1 MNRAGFP
8 LRFLE
13 LSLFLW
19 LGLATSQRVL
29 SAEPEVDYARHIKPL
44 LARHCLQCHGP
55 QKAEGGLRLD
65 SRQGAFRGGDSTLP
79 VLVPGKPEES
89 ELFRR
94 VTSTDQTERM
104 PADGNPLN
112 EEEIALL
119 RRWIAQGARWPAV
132 EPRRWHWAYLPPKR
146 PAVPHVAGKT
156 NNPIDAFVLRRLR
169 AAGLSLSPAAAPEA
183 ILRRLSLSLVG
194 LPPGPGQLDR
204 FLVRYEHNPQQAVQ
218 EAVDRL
224 LASPR
229 FGERWARWWL
239 DAARYADSHGFQ
251 RDDLRDLWP
260 YRDWVIRAFNANM
273 SFDRFTVAQ
282 LAGDLLVAEKT
293 GQKLHLQRC
302 KLPPPAEE
310 QIHYLCGELNE
321 ELADL
326 LVATGFHRCAA
337 VNVEAGT
344 DPEEERVRQVVDRV
358 NTTGMVWLGVTMEC
372 AQCHDHKYDPF
383 TMKDYYQLFAYFN
396 NTPRETEFSRK
407 NRTTVFFQ
415 GYYVDLSD
423 VPKYAFAADPPWPE
437 KIEGEVPIRHQ
448 ARSLVMY
455 ELPQERRTHIL
466 LRGVFGNLGPEVR
479 PDTPDF
485 FDKLA
490 QAPRN
495 RLGLARWLVS
505 RHNPLTARVIVNRL
519 WAEMFGRGIV
529 GTLEDFGTRGEM
541 PTHPEL
547 LDWLAVEFVESGW
560 NIKHMLRLM
569 ATSRTFLQGAA
580 AQGARGQQ
588 VDPQNR
594 LLWHF
599 PRRRLDAEAVRDNA
613 LAVAGLLSAKM
624 FGPPVRPP
632 QPKGLWAKVGG
643 DRYRYQPSPGEDRYR
658 RGIYVIRRR
667 TTPHP
672 WLTAFDSPD
681 RIACTVERRVSNTP
695 LQALVLLN
703 DPVFVE
709 AAEAL
714 GRRMQQAGSTDED
727 RLRWGFR
734 LATSRWPRP
743 QELAVLRRLLDRSRR
758 AYRQRQAPRAES
770 LAWTDVAQ
778 ALLNLDETISIP

>member
-1 MNRAGFP
+1 MRGTGC
-8 LRFLE
+8 
-13 LSLFLW
+13 SLWMLGVALCVW
-19 LGLATSQRVL
+19 LAPAVVQQGLADE
-29 SAEPEVDYARHIKPL
+29 SAVDYARHIKPL

-55 QKAEGGLRLD
+55 QKSEGGLRLD

-94 VTSTDQTERM
+94 VTSTDEAERM
-104 PADGNPLN
+104 PADGNPLSQ
-112 EEEIALL
+112 EEIELL
-119 RRWIAQGARWPAV
+119 RRWIKQGARWPKV

-146 PAVPHVAGKT
+146 PAVPQVTGET
-156 NNPIDAFVLRRLR
+156 NNPIDAFILRRL
-169 AAGLSLSPAAAPEA
+169 AGKGLSLSPAASPEM

-194 LPPGPGQLDR
+194 LPPGPEELDR
-204 FLVRYEHNPQQAVQ
+204 FLAQYQQDPRQAIEQAV
-218 EAVDRL
+218 ERL

-260 YRDWVIRAFNANM
+260 YRDWVIRAFNQNM
-273 SFDRFTVAQ
+273 PFDQFTVAQ
-282 LAGDLLVAEKT
+282 LAGDLLAAEKMK
-293 GQKLHLQRC
+293 QKLRVEKC

-310 QIHYLCGELNE
+310 QIHYLCGELDE
-321 ELADL
+321 EVADL

-437 KIEGEVPIRHQ
+437 KIKGAVPIRHQ

-455 ELPQERRTHIL
+455 ELPQGRKTHIL
-466 LRGVFGNLGPEVR
+466 LRGVFGNLGPEVQ

-485 FDKLA
+485 FDKLPDV
-490 QAPRN
+490 PRN

-541 PTHPEL
+541 PSHPEL

-560 NIKHMLRLM
+560 NVKHMLRLM
-569 ATSRTFLQGAA
+569 ATSRTFLQDAA
-580 AQGARGQQ
+580 ARNARGRQ

-632 QPKGLWAKVGG
+632 QPKGLWVKQGG
-643 DRYRYQPSPGEDRYR
+643 DRYLYQPSTGQDRYR

-672 WLTAFDSPD
+672 WLTAFDSPN
-681 RIACTVERRVSNTP
+681 RIACTVTRRVSNTP

-709 AAEAL
+709 AAQAL
-714 GRRMQQAGSTDED
+714 ARRMQQAASLDRD
-727 RLRWGFR
+727 RLRLGFR
-734 LATSRWPRP
+734 LATSRWPQP
-743 QELAVLRRLLDRSRR
+743 EELAVLQRLLARSRQ
-758 AYRQRQAPRAES
+758 AYRQRQSPRAES

-778 ALLNLDETISIP
+778 VLLNLDETMSIP

>member
-1 MNRAGFP
+1 MNRPFRWILCLLLLARFFCTGAAETCFAAG
-8 LRFLE
+8 
-13 LSLFLW
+13 
-19 LGLATSQRVL
+19 
-29 SAEPEVDYARHIKPL
+29 EPVDYARHIKPL
-44 LARHCLQCHGP
+44 LARHCLHCHGAE
-55 QKAEGGLRLD
+55 KAEGGLRLD

-94 VTSTDQTERM
+94 VTSTDEAERM
-104 PADGNPLN
+104 PADGKPLGKH
-112 EEEIALL
+112 EVELL
-119 RRWIAQGARWPAV
+119 RRWIRQGARWPKR
-132 EPRRWHWAYLPPKR
+132 EPKRWHWAYLPPER
-146 PAVPHVAGKT
+146 PPVPRVAEPVG
-156 NNPIDAFVLRRLR
+156 NPVDAFVVRRLAER
-169 AAGLSLSPAAAPEA
+169 GLQLSAPASPEV
-183 ILRRLSLSLVG
+183 ILRRLSLTLVG
-194 LPPGPGQLDR
+194 LPPAPEELDR
-204 FLVRYEHNPQQAVQ
+204 FVLQYRENPQQAVRQ
-218 EAVDRL
+218 AVDRL

-229 FGERWARWWL
+229 FGEHWARWWL

-273 SFDRFTVAQ
+273 PFDRFTVAQ
-282 LAGDLLVAEKT
+282 LAGDLLVAQRRKAPLKIEK
-293 GQKLHLQRC
+293 RE
-302 KLPPPAEE
+302 LPPPAEKH
-310 QIHYLCGELNE
+310 IHYLCGQLTPE
-321 ELADL
+321 EADL

-383 TMKDYYQLFAYFN
+383 TMKDYYRLFAYFN
-396 NTPRETEFSRK
+396 NTPRETEFSSK
-407 NRTTVFFQ
+407 NGTTVFFQ
-415 GYYVDLSD
+415 GYYADLSQ
-423 VPKYAFAADPPWPE
+423 VPQYASVADPPWPE
-437 KIEGEVPIRHQ
+437 KIKGEVPIRHQ

-455 ELPQERRTHIL
+455 ELPQPRKTHVL
-466 LRGVFGNLGPEVR
+466 LRGVFGNLGPEVQ
-479 PDTPDF
+479 PGTPEF
-485 FDKLA
+485 FDSLPD
-490 QAPRN
+490 APAN

-519 WAEMFGRGIV
+519 WAEMFGRGLV
-529 GTLEDFGTRGEM
+529 STVEDFGTRGEY

-560 NIKHMLRLM
+560 NVKHMLRLM
-569 ATSRTFLQGAA
+569 ATSRTFLQKAA
-580 AQGARGQQ
+580 ARNARAGQ

-594 LLWHF
+594 LLWHY
-599 PRRRLDAEAVRDNA
+599 PRRRLDAETVRDNA
-613 LAVAGLLSAKM
+613 LAVAGLLSSKM

-632 QPKGLWAKVGG
+632 QPAGLWIKQGG
-643 DRYRYQPSPGEDRYR
+643 DRYHYRPSQGEDRYR

-681 RIACTVERRVSNTP
+681 RIACTVKRRTSNTP

-709 AAEAL
+709 AAQAL
-714 GRRMQQAGSTDED
+714 ARQMQQAASQDVD

-734 LATSRWPRP
+734 RATSRWPEE
-743 QELAVLRRLLDRSRR
+743 QELAVLRDLLQQSRQ
-758 AYRQRQAPRAES
+758 AYRQRGVKDWQKK
-770 LAWTDVAQ
+770 AWTDVAQ
-778 ALLNLDETISIP
+778 VLLNLDETVSIP